1 MNRAE
6 LRRQKRMEAKNDAV
20 FTVTREQ
27 LRQMVADGVSR
38 GLNAE
43 FERRLA
49 METDKCFVVMMTLPS
64 VALHDTFGFG
74 KERLTRFM
82 DNVCIKYFSMLED
95 YDRRAKAGYDFDTFI
110 NILKDE
116 TGFDVT
122 DYLVKHGIIQ
132 PNGKR

>member
-27 LRQMVADGVSR
+27 LRKMVADGVSR

-49 METDKCFVVMMTLPS
+49 METDKCFVVMMTLPC

-74 KERLTRFM
+74 NDRLLRFM
-82 DNVCIKYFSMLED
+82 ENVLTKYDCTVDDFDHKRKE
-95 YDRRAKAGYDFDTFI
+95 GYDFDTFI
-110 NILKDE
+110 RLLREE
-116 TGFDVT
+116 TGFDVAQL
-122 DYLVKHGIIQ
+122 LVDRGVIRKKQ
-132 PNGKR
+132 